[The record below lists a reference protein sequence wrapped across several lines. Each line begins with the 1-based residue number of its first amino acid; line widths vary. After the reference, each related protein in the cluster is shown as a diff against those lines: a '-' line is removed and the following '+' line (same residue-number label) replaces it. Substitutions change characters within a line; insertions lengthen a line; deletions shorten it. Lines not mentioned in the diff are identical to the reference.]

1 MARIFITS
9 LFFIFLSSSVVLAMS
24 DGRLEKSNTLVQKTF
39 DLPGKKGVAH
49 VIIRKDGHLKDRP
62 YQIELRPNC
71 GNSESIELADLHV
84 KDAHSSCKDPV
95 GTISLSTDG
104 NKVQLQIF
112 KPDNQKIQKSVSDG
126 ISLKETPCLDSGETV
141 EFDLTRFCQ

>member
-1 MARIFITS
+1 
-9 LFFIFLSSSVVLAMS
+9 
-24 DGRLEKSNTLVQKTF
+24 VQKTF

-112 KPDNQKIQKSVSDG
+112 KRLLAWILARLL
-126 ISLKETPCLDSGETV
+126 SLILLAFASS
-141 EFDLTRFCQ
+141 F